1 MNVTQQVSKELY
13 DKTWIVADGILSMDN
28 DIYIGQ
34 EKCTKPCTIQK
45 SMVLFNQKEPDYFN
59 RTYLTLIFD
68 DEVVHTTKK
77 LGYGPS
83 EFLIDMGS
91 SLGQCLESQTSA
103 SWLLSTSKILERLL
117 HKCNQHSTY

>member
-1 MNVTQQVSKELY
+1 MNVTQQASEELY
-13 DKTWIVADGILSMDN
+13 DKTWIVADGILSMEN
-28 DIYIGQ
+28 DIYIGK

-45 SMVLFNQKEPDYFN
+45 SMVLFNQKETDYFN

-68 DEVVHTTKK
+68 DEVVQTTKK

-91 SLGQCLESQTSA
+91 SLGL
-103 SWLLSTSKILERLL
+103 WFGLSVFGITDLGIMAAQYIKDPRKIIA
-117 HKCNQHSTY
+117 